1 MKRIFTLLTFLLV
14 TLSVF
19 SQVQMGQ
26 IDLQK
31 KSRQAVVLYTQY
43 SQEIVEGAIKE
54 KMDQLGNKG
63 KENKSLI
70 SLSKSNFY
78 EFKGARLPNAHRD
91 VDLYFKTERRGGKN
105 KDESAV
111 YLVVGKGP
119 DDFATTTT
127 DPDLMDKAKELMEK
141 LLPYIEAYKLEQD
154 IKAQEELVK
163 KVNMKMTD
171 LGKDSTDLQK
181 KVLALQEKQ
190 TQNSTDQS
198 TQRTELEKQMQI
210 LEALKGRRK
219 N

>member
-1 MKRIFTLLTFLLV
+1 MTDR
-14 TLSVF
+14 
-19 SQVQMGQ
+19 
-26 IDLQK
+26 
-31 KSRQAVVLYTQY
+31 
-43 SQEIVEGAIKE
+43 
-54 KMDQLGNKG
+54 
-63 KENKSLI
+63 
-70 SLSKSNFY
+70 
-78 EFKGARLPNAHRD
+78 
-91 VDLYFKTERRGGKN
+91 RRGGRKI
-105 KDESAV
+105 AV

-163 KVNMKMTD
+163 KVNLKMTD
-171 LGKDSTDLQK
+171 LSKDSTDLQK